1 MKKHLIA
8 LLVFAAFGTSGCGV
22 VDIKEPGSLSYNE
35 HMRLGAIYESKGE
48 LDLALREYSDAQAI
62 DTKEPGTYFAMGNV
76 YLKMKDYDRAEKE
89 YRKAIELGPS
99 ADFYNNLGWVYI
111 ERGQL
116 DQARKFVGEALSS
129 APSDRKYVYLDTLGV
144 VQMNSG
150 EFEEAEESFL
160 KAASG
165 VAGRNREAYLAIYG
179 HLAELYRKQGES
191 EKASVVEEK
200 LKLYEAATTGGAA
213 KPGI

>member
-1 MKKHLIA
+1 MKKYLIA
-8 LLVFAAFGTSGCGV
+8 LLVFAAVGSSGCGV
-22 VDIKEPGSLSYNE
+22 VDIKEQDSLNYNE

-48 LDLALREYSDAQAI
+48 FDLALREYSDAQAL

-76 YLKMKDYDRAEKE
+76 YLKMKDYDSAEKE

-99 ADFYNNLGWVYI
+99 PDFYNNLGWVYI
-111 ERGQL
+111 ERGEL
-116 DQARKFVGEALSS
+116 DQARKLVGEALSS
-129 APSDRKYVYLDTLGV
+129 APSDRKHIYLDTLGV

-150 EFEEAEESFL
+150 EFEEAEESFMN
-160 KAASG
+160 AASA
-165 VAGRNREAYLAIYG
+165 VAGRKREAYLAIYG

-191 EKASVVEEK
+191 EKASIVEEK
-200 LKLYEAATTGGAA
+200 LKLYETATEGGA